1 MDAQPYVGSELE
13 IFQHATRWKAYFAR
27 TLRPFIVGDVLEVG
41 AGLGG
46 TSRFLCD
53 GRQRSWTC
61 LEPDRALL
69 GQLEASLNA
78 RPLPSSGRALCGTV
92 ATLPA
97 DEYFDTILYVD
108 VLEHIEDDRS
118 ELLRSASRLRPGGH
132 VIVLA
137 PAHQTLFSPFDKA
150 IGHFRRYS
158 KASLLA
164 AAPPVLQSVESY
176 YLDAAGMAASLANRL
191 LLRASA
197 PTHGQIRFWDRV
209 LVPMSQVIDP
219 VLAHTVGKS
228 VVAIWTPGASEGERS
243 ARPAKAGHY

>member
-1 MDAQPYVGSELE
+1 MQARDSVDAQAYVGSELE

-27 TLRPFIVGDVLEVG
+27 TVRPFIVGDVLEVG

-61 LEPDRALL
+61 LEPDPTLL
-69 GQLEASLNA
+69 GQLEASLGA
-78 RPLPSSGRALCGTV
+78 HPLPSPGRALPGTV
-92 ATLPA
+92 STLPA
-97 DEYFDTILYVD
+97 GEHFDTILYVD

-118 ELLRSASRLRPGGH
+118 ELARSAARLRPGGH

-137 PAHQTLFSPFDKA
+137 PAHQTLYSPFDRA

-158 KASLLA
+158 TTSLLA

-191 LLRASA
+191 LLRASI
-197 PTHGQIRFWDRV
+197 PTYGQIKFWDRV
-209 LVPMSQVIDP
+209 LVPVSRVIDP
-219 VLAHTVGKS
+219 VLAHRVGKS
-228 VVAIWTPGASEGERS
+228 VVAIWTPDRS
-243 ARPAKAGHY
+243 ARSG